1 MKIKH
6 NDIDIPENEPFKF
19 CKLDRK
25 KYGEIL
31 TDIIGSYSDG
41 FVLAI
46 DSKWGTGKTTF
57 VKMWKQHIEN
67 QDYKTLYFNAWANDF
82 DNSPLVALLAE
93 LKTIATGK
101 GDETF
106 KSLLKKGA
114 VITKKMVPGLVK
126 AIAEKY
132 IDTKVLNEVI
142 GNLAESAVD
151 ILKDEV
157 DEYTNK
163 KKGLIEFREELE
175 KFVVQNTDGKP
186 LVFIIDELDRCR
198 PNYGVQVLE
207 QVKHFF
213 NVPGIIFV
221 LAVDKLQLSSAIKG
235 FYGSDLID
243 ANEYLRR
250 FIDIE
255 YSIPAPVTGVF
266 CKYLHGYYNFN
277 EFFNSPKRSSF
288 QELRN
293 DNENFITIAT
303 KIFEKAKTTLRQQ
316 EKIFAHARLVL
327 NLFELNNY
335 VFPGTFFLLVF
346 IRDSQRDFY
355 ESIVNKTLT
364 IQDVADKLIKLF
376 PANIDAYDISYF
388 INQEANFLQFYN
400 NYYSEQS
407 RISNLLKR
415 DEHGK
420 DLLLITSGFKNEDS
434 DQQLL
439 NALINLKT
447 TDKKSFNLGFLLKKI
462 DLLDDVIK

>member
-6 NDIDIPENEPFKF
+6 TDIVIPIEDPFKN

-31 TDIIGSYSDG
+31 TDIIDSYSDG

-57 VKMWKQHIEN
+57 VKMWKQQIEN
-67 QDYKTLYFNAWANDF
+67 HDYKTLYFNAWANDF
-82 DNSPLVALLAE
+82 DSSPLVALLAE
-93 LKTIATGK
+93 LKTITAGK
-101 GDETF
+101 SDETF

-142 GNLAESAVD
+142 GNLADSAVD

-157 DEYTNK
+157 DEYTKK
-163 KKGLIEFREELE
+163 KKGLIEFRDELE
-175 KFVVQNTDGKP
+175 KFVEQNTGGKP

-221 LAVDKLQLSSAIKG
+221 LAVDKLQLSNAIRG

-255 YSIPAPVTGVF
+255 YSIPEPVTGVF
-266 CKYLHGYYNFN
+266 CKYLYGYYVFN

-303 KIFEKAKTTLRQQ
+303 KIFEMAKTTLRQQ

-327 NLFELNNY
+327 KLFELNNY
-335 VFPGTFFLLVF
+335 VFPGTFFLLIF

-355 ESIVNKTLT
+355 DGIVNKTLT
-364 IQDVADKLIKLF
+364 IQDVADKLTKLF
-376 PANIDAYDISYF
+376 PENIDPFDFNYF
-388 INQEANFLQFYN
+388 IDQEACFIRFYD
-400 NYYSEQS
+400 NYYTEQT
-407 RISNLLKR
+407 RISKLLKR
-415 DEHGK
+415 DEQGN
-420 DLLLITSGFKNEDS
+420 DILLIKSGFKNDDS

-439 NALINLKT
+439 NALIYLKT
-447 TDKKSFNLGFLLKKI
+447 TDRKSFNLGFLLKKI

>member
-6 NDIDIPENEPFKF
+6 NDIVIPEDEPFKN

-31 TDIIGSYSDG
+31 TDVIGSYSDG

-67 QDYKTLYFNAWANDF
+67 QNYKTLYFNAWANDF
-82 DNSPLVALLAE
+82 DGRPLVALLAE
-93 LKTIATGK
+93 LNTISLDK
-101 GDETF
+101 GDATF

-114 VITKKMVPGLVK
+114 VITQKMVPGLIK

-132 IDTKVLNEVI
+132 IDTKILKEVI

-151 ILKDEV
+151 ILKEEV
-157 DEYTNK
+157 EEYSKK
-163 KKGLIEFREELE
+163 KKGLLEFRKELE
-175 KFVVQNTDGKP
+175 KFIEQNTDGKS

-198 PNYGVQVLE
+198 PNYAVQVLE

-213 NVPGIIFV
+213 NVPGIVFV
-221 LAVDKLQLSSAIKG
+221 LTVDKVQLSNAIKG

-255 YSIPAPVTGVF
+255 YSIPAPGTGMF
-266 CKYLHGYYNFN
+266 CKYLYDYYNFN
-277 EFFNSPKRSSF
+277 EFFNSANRSSY

-293 DNENFITIAT
+293 DKENFITIAT
-303 KIFEKAKTTLRQQ
+303 EIFEKANTTLRQQ

-327 NLFELNNY
+327 NLFPSNGY
-335 VFPGTFFLLVF
+335 VFPATFFLLIF
-346 IRDSQRDFY
+346 IRDSERSFY
-355 ESIVNKTLT
+355 EGIVNKALT
-364 IQDVADKLIKLF
+364 IQDVANKLRNLF
-376 PANIDAYDISYF
+376 PVNIDAYDISYF
-388 INQEANFLQFYN
+388 INQEANFIHFYD
-400 NYYSEQS
+400 NYYTEQTRKS
-407 RISNLLKR
+407 HLLKR
-415 DEHGK
+415 EKHGE
-420 DLLLITSGFKNEDS
+420 DILLIKSGFKDEGA

-439 NALINLKT
+439 DALKSFRS
-447 TDKKSFNLGFLLKKI
+447 TDKNRFSLDTLLKKVE
-462 DLLDDVIK
+462 LLQGIVK